1 MNTHGSLPGL
11 MSQDSLAA
19 TAMNPTTQLEVVN
32 MNKATESTVD
42 HNEII

>member
-1 MNTHGSLPGL
+1 MGVCL

-19 TAMNPTTQLEVVN
+19 TAMNPTTQLAVVN
-32 MNKATESTVD
+32 KNKATESAVD

>member
-1 MNTHGSLPGL
+1 

-19 TAMNPTTQLEVVN
+19 TAMNPTTHLEVVN
-32 MNKATESTVD
+32 MNKATESAVD